1 MEIDRDRI
9 LELVRIL
16 KASSAAELTVEEGD
30 VTVRLVR
37 ALTPTATEPVVTVTA
52 ADDPPNTVTPSE
64 TPAPAAPTAD
74 TVTVT
79 SRFVGLFYPGR
90 EPGGPPL
97 VEVGQEV
104 AEGQV
109 LGVVEVLRKPM
120 DVTSPVAGVLVERV
134 AEEGAPVQYGD
145 PLFAIRV

>member
-1 MEIDRDRI
+1 MEIDRARI
-9 LELVRIL
+9 LELVQIL
-16 KASSAAELTVEEGD
+16 KASSAAELAVEEGG

-37 ALTPTATEPVVTVTA
+37 AATPAAADPVVTVTTTDEA
-52 ADDPPNTVTPSE
+52 ANAETPAE
-64 TPAPAAPTAD
+64 TPAPTGPSAE
-74 TVTVT
+74 VFTVT
-79 SRFVGLFYPGR
+79 SRFVGLFYPGK

-120 DVTSPVAGVLVERV
+120 DVTSPVSGILVETM
-134 AEEGAPVQYGD
+134 AEEGTPVQYGD